1 MQAILELTGVR
12 QKLQEKIVA
21 LQSELTSIDRAIEI
35 LERES
40 PSRVN
45 TVNTVNGSSGRQF
58 KKKGLSESCL
68 AIVGSDFVK
77 PSIVRD
83 RLMAGGYPVKSKT
96 KLLSSV
102 FATLSRLA
110 KLSKLEVGTIDGRR
124 VFRQLVEKLEVSPG
138 DAMNMSE

>member
-1 MQAILELTGVR
+1 MQAVLELTRVR

-40 PSRVN
+40 PSR
-45 TVNTVNGSSGRQF
+45 VNTVNGSSGRQF

-83 RLMAGGYPVKSKT
+83 RLMAGGYPVKSRT

-110 KLSKLEVGTIDGRR
+110 KLGKLEAGAIDGRR
-124 VFRQLVEKLEVSPG
+124 VFRKLIEKLEVSPG

>member
-1 MQAILELTGVR
+1 MQAVLELTRVR

-45 TVNTVNGSSGRQF
+45 TVNGSSGRQF
-58 KKKGLSESCL
+58 KRKGLGESCL

-110 KLSKLEVGTIDGRR
+110 KLGKLEAGTIDERR
-124 VFRQLVEKLEVSPG
+124 VFRQLIEKLEVSPG